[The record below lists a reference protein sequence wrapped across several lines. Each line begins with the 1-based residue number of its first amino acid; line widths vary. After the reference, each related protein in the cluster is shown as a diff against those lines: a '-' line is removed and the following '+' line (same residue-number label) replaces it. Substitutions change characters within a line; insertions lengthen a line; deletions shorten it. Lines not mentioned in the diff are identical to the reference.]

1 MLENRDGEQSRRW
14 FFRLKRASV
23 VTVLT
28 TIFLVTVYG
37 AGVYAL
43 TRTGTAGASRGPAG
57 KPCSADD
64 GHPFKH
70 GHTATCSTTST
81 TSSTISIGSTSFSDT
96 SSPGSTSIVSGSFSD
111 TSSPG
116 STSVVSGSFSD
127 TSSPGSTSVVSGSF
141 SDTSASTG

>member
-1 MLENRDGEQSRRW
+1 MLKDHGPEQPRRW

-28 TIFLVTVYG
+28 TLFLVTVYG

-81 TSSTISIGSTSFSDT
+81 TSSTISIGSTSIVSGSFSDT
-96 SSPGSTSIVSGSFSD
+96 TVVTDSSSTSIVSGSFSD
-111 TSSPG
+111 TSG
-116 STSVVSGSFSD
+116 STG
-127 TSSPGSTSVVSGSF
+127 G
-141 SDTSASTG
+141 

>member
-1 MLENRDGEQSRRW
+1 MLENRGPEQPRRW

-28 TIFLVTVYG
+28 TLFLVTVYG

-70 GHTATCSTTST
+70 GHTATCTTTST
-81 TSSTISIGSTSFSDT
+81 SSTSSTISI
-96 SSPGSTSIVSGSFSD
+96 GSTSIVSGSFSD
-111 TSSPG
+111 TTVVTDSS
-116 STSVVSGSFSD
+116 STSIVSGSFSD
-127 TSSPGSTSVVSGSF
+127 TTVVTDSSSTSIVSGSF
-141 SDTSASTG
+141 SGSSAPPGG

>member
-1 MLENRDGEQSRRW
+1 MLENRRPEQPRRW

-28 TIFLVTVYG
+28 TLFLVTVYG

-57 KPCSADD
+57 KPCNADD

-70 GHTATCSTTST
+70 GHTATCTTTST
-81 TSSTISIGSTSFSDT
+81 SSTSSTISI
-96 SSPGSTSIVSGSFSD
+96 GSTSIVSGSFSD
-111 TSSPG
+111 TSVSTDSS
-116 STSVVSGSFSD
+116 STSIVSGSFSD
-127 TSSPGSTSVVSGSF
+127 TSVSTDSSSTSIVSGSL
-141 SDTSASTG
+141 SDTSVATGG

>member
-1 MLENRDGEQSRRW
+1 MLKDHGPEQPRRW

-28 TIFLVTVYG
+28 TLFLVTVYG

-57 KPCSADD
+57 KPCTADG

-70 GHTATCSTTST
+70 GHTATCTTTST
-81 TSSTISIGSTSFSDT
+81 SSTSSI
-96 SSPGSTSIVSGSFSD
+96 GSTSIVSGSFSD
-111 TSSPG
+111 TSVATDSS
-116 STSVVSGSFSD
+116 STSIVSGSFSG
-127 TSSPGSTSVVSGSF
+127 SSAPLGG
-141 SDTSASTG
+141 

>member
-1 MLENRDGEQSRRW
+1 MLENRGPEQPRRW

-28 TIFLVTVYG
+28 TLFLVTVYG

-70 GHTATCSTTST
+70 GHTATCTTSS
-81 TSSTISIGSTSFSDT
+81 TSSTISI
-96 SSPGSTSIVSGSFSD
+96 GSTSIVSGSFSD
-111 TSSPG
+111 TTVVTDSS
-116 STSVVSGSFSD
+116 STSIVSGSFSG
-127 TSSPGSTSVVSGSF
+127 SSAPPGG
-141 SDTSASTG
+141 